1 MERFL
6 LRRPI
11 ARWLSGLLAGA
22 LAVAALTGLVGL
34 LNPHVSAQHLFVLY
48 VLPVMVIAMK
58 WGTGLATV
66 TAVMSAVAFSYFF
79 LSPHH
84 SFAVTDLQSLV
95 ALGVFLVTA
104 VVVGQL
110 AAQMRR
116 KAQESARLAEEQSAL
131 RRVATLAAQP
141 VSPSVVFEA
150 VTKEVGQLCHADLAR
165 MEHYE
170 EDGSVI
176 GVAAWSRVP
185 TRLAVGTRFGLEGP
199 SIARAVRQTQG
210 PARVSGFAEAAGEIA
225 QESRE
230 AGIHSSVGCPIVVAG
245 RLWGVIAASTRSPD
259 PFPPN
264 TEVQIAGFTEI
275 VATAIANAESRIQLA
290 ASRARVVAAGDEMR
304 RRLERNLHDSL
315 QQRLVSL
322 ALRLRLTQNAVP
334 VELPAL
340 RADLGR
346 ATQELTEAVE
356 ELRETTRGIHP
367 AILSTGGLG
376 LALRALAR
384 RSVVPVDLH
393 IDTQSRYPPPV
404 EVTAYYVVA
413 EALTNIAKHARAS
426 HAEVVVD
433 QRDSTLWVSVRDD
446 GVGGAGTQRGSGLI
460 GLHDR
465 VEAIDGTVDL
475 TSPAGQGT
483 LIQVSLPLQR
493 PADRFQAIVQPS
505 SRGEDGIF
513 LLSRS
518 GRACPL
524 WLMVAQL
531 ASVKIATRADLGAA
545 EVLPPELPGWS
556 QRGRWHF
563 SADEEIPWHTLE
575 FFLFRRRLPRY
586 FQSVQGAGEYR
597 GVHAWTGIRHRRWAW
612 CATEPA
618 TRSTRPQAAAGRA
631 PHGRGLAG
639 RAPHGCGLR
648 KACDERRG
656 ACRRRHRRRLVG
668 RCTAPPD
675 PPLPIVQRQQEERG
689 QQQRALG
696 YLPPVRRQGRGA
708 PLRRTEAVARQ

>member
-11 ARWLSGLLAGA
+11 ARWLSGLLAGV

-34 LNPHVSAQHLFVLY
+34 LNPHVPALNLWVLY
-48 VLPVMVIAMK
+48 VLPVMLIAMK
-58 WGTGLATV
+58 WGTGLAAV
-66 TAVMSAVAFSYFF
+66 TAVISAVTFSYFF
-79 LSPHH
+79 LPPRNTL
-84 SFAVTDLQSLV
+84 AITDLQSLV

-104 VVVGQL
+104 VVVGRL

-141 VSPSVVFEA
+141 APPSVVFEA
-150 VTKEVGQLCHADLAR
+150 VTREVGQLCHADLAR

-170 EDGSVI
+170 DGSVT

-210 PARVSGFAEAAGEIA
+210 PARVNDFAGATGEIA
-225 QESRE
+225 REAHE
-230 AGIHSSVGCPIVVAG
+230 AGIQSSVGCPIVVAG

-275 VATAIANAESRIQLA
+275 VATAIANAESRAQLA

-304 RRLERNLHDSL
+304 QRLERNLHDSL

-322 ALRLRLTQNAVP
+322 ALRLRLTQDTVP
-334 VELPAL
+334 AELPAL
-340 RADLGR
+340 RADLGQ

-384 RSVVPVDLH
+384 RSAVRVDLH
-393 IDTQSRYPPPV
+393 IDTESRYPPLV

-413 EALTNIAKHARAS
+413 EALTNTTKHAKAS
-426 HAEVVVD
+426 HAEVIVD
-433 QRDSTLWVSVRDD
+433 QRDSTLWVCVRDD
-446 GVGGAGTQRGSGLI
+446 GVGGAETQRGSGLI

-483 LIQVSLPLQR
+483 VIQVSLPLQR
-493 PADRFQAIVQPS
+493 TGGLFPAIVQPS
-505 SRGEDGIF
+505 SR
-513 LLSRS
+513 
-518 GRACPL
+518 
-524 WLMVAQL
+524 
-531 ASVKIATRADLGAA
+531 
-545 EVLPPELPGWS
+545 
-556 QRGRWHF
+556 
-563 SADEEIPWHTLE
+563 LE
-575 FFLFRRRLPRY
+575 N
-586 FQSVQGAGEYR
+586 G
-597 GVHAWTGIRHRRWAW
+597 TG
-612 CATEPA
+612 
-618 TRSTRPQAAAGRA
+618 
-631 PHGRGLAG
+631 
-639 RAPHGCGLR
+639 
-648 KACDERRG
+648 ERRS
-656 ACRRRHRRRLVG
+656 
-668 RCTAPPD
+668 
-675 PPLPIVQRQQEERG
+675 
-689 QQQRALG
+689 
-696 YLPPVRRQGRGA
+696 
-708 PLRRTEAVARQ
+708 

>member
-22 LAVAALTGLVGL
+22 LAVTVLTGLVGL
-34 LNPHVSAQHLFVLY
+34 LDPHVPALNLWVLY
-48 VLPVMVIAMK
+48 VLPVMLIAMK
-58 WGTGLATV
+58 WGTGLAAV
-66 TAVMSAVAFSYFF
+66 TAVMSAAAFSYFF
-79 LSPHH
+79 FPPRNT
-84 SFAVTDLQSLV
+84 FAITDLQSLV

-110 AAQMRR
+110 TAQMRQQ
-116 KAQESARLAEEQSAL
+116 AQESARLAEEQSAL

-141 VSPSVVFEA
+141 VPPPVVFEA
-150 VTKEVGQLCHADLAR
+150 VTREVGQLFHADLAR

-170 EDGSVI
+170 EDGSVT

-210 PARVSGFAEAAGEIA
+210 PARVNDYAGATGEIA
-225 QESRE
+225 QEAHE
-230 AGIHSSVGCPIVVAG
+230 VGIHSSVGCPIVVAG

-264 TEVQIAGFTEI
+264 TEVQIASFTEI
-275 VATAIANAESRIQLA
+275 VATAIANAESRTQLA

-322 ALRLRLTQNAVP
+322 ALRLRLTQDTVPAELRAV
-334 VELPAL
+334 
-340 RADLGR
+340 RADLGQ

-376 LALRALAR
+376 LALRALVR
-384 RSVVPVDLH
+384 RSAVRVDLH
-393 IDTQSRYPPPV
+393 IDTESRYPPLV

-413 EALTNIAKHARAS
+413 EALTNTTKHAKAS
-426 HAEVVVD
+426 HAEVIVD
-433 QRDSTLWVSVRDD
+433 QRDSTLWVCVRDD

-493 PADRFQAIVQPS
+493 TSGLFPAIVQPS
-505 SRGEDGIF
+505 SRWENG
-513 LLSRS
+513 
-518 GRACPL
+518 
-524 WLMVAQL
+524 
-531 ASVKIATRADLGAA
+531 
-545 EVLPPELPGWS
+545 
-556 QRGRWHF
+556 
-563 SADEEIPWHTLE
+563 
-575 FFLFRRRLPRY
+575 
-586 FQSVQGAGEYR
+586 
-597 GVHAWTGIRHRRWAW
+597 TG
-612 CATEPA
+612 
-618 TRSTRPQAAAGRA
+618 
-631 PHGRGLAG
+631 
-639 RAPHGCGLR
+639 
-648 KACDERRG
+648 ERRS
-656 ACRRRHRRRLVG
+656 
-668 RCTAPPD
+668 
-675 PPLPIVQRQQEERG
+675 
-689 QQQRALG
+689 
-696 YLPPVRRQGRGA
+696 
-708 PLRRTEAVARQ
+708 